1 MPYDIKEEE
10 GVFAVYRLP
19 YPGEKG
25 GEEKV
30 AEMDEEENAEMFVE
44 FAQRKETCSPKKSAT
59 PKPKRLKKRRWKYE
73 QDFCGARLPCNARS
87 EDLLVV

>member
-1 MPYDIKEEE
+1 MPYDIREEE

-30 AEMDEEENAEMFVE
+30 AEMDERDNAEMFVE
-44 FAQRKETCSPKKSAT
+44 FAQRKEKT
-59 PKPKRLKKRRWKYE
+59 PPMRAPME
-73 QDFCGARLPCNARS
+73 METEEVEEEEMEA
-87 EDLLVV
+87 

>member
-1 MPYDIKEEE
+1 MPYDIREEE

-44 FAQRKETCSPKKSAT
+44 FAQRKEKT
-59 PKPKRLKKRRWKYE
+59 PPMQAPMVME
-73 QDFCGARLPCNARS
+73 T
-87 EDLLVV
+87 EEVEEEEMEV

>member
-1 MPYDIKEEE
+1 MPYDIREEE

-30 AEMDEEENAEMFVE
+30 AEMDERDNAEMFVE
-44 FAQRKETCSPKKSAT
+44 FAQRKEKT
-59 PKPKRLKKRRWKYE
+59 PPMRAPME
-73 QDFCGARLPCNARS
+73 METEEVEEEEIEA
-87 EDLLVV
+87 

>member
-1 MPYDIKEEE
+1 MPYDIREEE

-30 AEMDEEENAEMFVE
+30 AEMDEQENAEMFVE
-44 FAQRKETCSPKKSAT
+44 FAQRKEKT
-59 PKPKRLKKRRWKYE
+59 PPMRAPMVME
-73 QDFCGARLPCNARS
+73 T
-87 EDLLVV
+87 EEVEEEEMEV

>member
-1 MPYDIKEEE
+1 MPYDIREEE

-30 AEMDEEENAEMFVE
+30 AEMDEQENAEMFVE
-44 FAQRKETCSPKKSAT
+44 FAQRKEKT
-59 PKPKRLKKRRWKYE
+59 PPMRAPMAME
-73 QDFCGARLPCNARS
+73 TEEVEEEEMEA
-87 EDLLVV
+87 

>member
-1 MPYDIKEEE
+1 MPYDIREEE

-30 AEMDEEENAEMFVE
+30 AEMDERDNAEMFVE
-44 FAQRKETCSPKKSAT
+44 FAQRKEKT
-59 PKPKRLKKRRWKYE
+59 PPMRAPMEMETEEVEEELS
-73 QDFCGARLPCNARS
+73 LIHI
-87 EDLLVV
+87 